1 MNPITAAETTAST
14 GAKAHETALPT
25 LQSLSPIDIAQQRF
39 VLTWRGYRAADVQQF
54 LAMVAEQVAQLQAA
68 CHLLEARLR
77 LSEAA
82 GQTLSQ
88 REAAFETAML
98 QARNAAAQESQEAQ
112 QAAAATLQ
120 QANMQAQAIIEA
132 ATAQSA
138 RLEADNAGLLSQ
150 RQALLE
156 ELRGVLCTHSRLLE
170 VQEDET
176 PTLGEPLRPRAV
188 LDQLRAPQPPGA
200 QKSPA
205 GGTAQRTTGD
215 ARRCRPPSREP
226 SGR

>member
-1 MNPITAAETTAST
+1 VNPTTAVQSSASP
-14 GAKAHETALPT
+14 GPRAHGTTLPT

-39 VLTWRGYRAADVQQF
+39 PLAWRGYRAADVQQF

-82 GQTLSQ
+82 GQTLNQ
-88 REAAFETAML
+88 REAAFDTAVL
-98 QARNAAAQESQEAQ
+98 QARNAAAQKSQEAQ

-120 QANMQAQAIIEA
+120 QANTQAQAIIDA
-132 ATAQSA
+132 ATAQSV
-138 RLEADNAGLLSQ
+138 RLAADNASLLSQ
-150 RQALLE
+150 RQSLLG

-176 PTLGEPLRPRAV
+176 PALAEPLQPRAV
-188 LDQLRAPQPPGA
+188 LDQLRVPPPPGA
-200 QKSPA
+200 QEIPAGRTAQPTTSPA
-205 GGTAQRTTGD
+205 RHSQED
-215 ARRCRPPSREP
+215 CRAPA
-226 SGR
+226 